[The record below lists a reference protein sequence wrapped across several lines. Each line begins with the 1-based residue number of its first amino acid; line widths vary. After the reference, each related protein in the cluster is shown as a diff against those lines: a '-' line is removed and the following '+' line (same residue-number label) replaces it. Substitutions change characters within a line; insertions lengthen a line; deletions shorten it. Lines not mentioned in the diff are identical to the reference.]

1 MTADMCVWATHKSWA
16 LTNFLSSSAGDRLR
30 TGRAVLWAT
39 DIGMW
44 RVAAALL
51 LVLTPAEVAG
61 GVEGG
66 LAAWATPNSLPV
78 KLDSFKGSRAGVD
91 ISGKLVAAALTF
103 SAEIHRGMET
113 HGHFAIVHE
122 YIHILIGEAILLG
135 VAVAKERCDSRAV
148 ASGAQVSLLCTSG
161 AVLAA
166 LWVKATERC
175 SLAEVVTDLRS
186 FCRALCATHKQ
197 VMCERGTVE

>member
-1 MTADMCVWATHKSWA
+1 M
-16 LTNFLSSSAGDRLR
+16 LL
-30 TGRAVLWAT
+30 
-39 DIGMW
+39 I
-44 RVAAALL
+44 VAIRHAQWLHC
-51 LVLTPAEVAG
+51 
-61 GVEGG
+61 
-66 LAAWATPNSLPV
+66 
-78 KLDSFKGSRAGVD
+78 FKMMA
-91 ISGKLVAAALTF
+91 
-103 SAEIHRGMET
+103 
-113 HGHFAIVHE
+113 
-122 YIHILIGEAILLG
+122 AILLG